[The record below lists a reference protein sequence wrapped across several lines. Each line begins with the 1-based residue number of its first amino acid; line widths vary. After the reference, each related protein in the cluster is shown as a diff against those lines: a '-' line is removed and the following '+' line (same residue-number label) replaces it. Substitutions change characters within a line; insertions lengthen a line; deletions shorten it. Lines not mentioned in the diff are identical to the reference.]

1 MIPLDVPVE
10 LSREEARR
18 RVLEELGKSR
28 YTEMPQ
34 WLRDLLQWLYELMEK
49 IITFVL
55 DATSGPAASG
65 GGGINVAFV
74 IILVLIAAAIA
85 LLIWK
90 VGLPRWQ
97 TRRRRRDAEVDLSE
111 ALEPDD
117 YRSAA
122 QRFAEA
128 GDWRSAVRDRFRAV
142 VKELEI
148 ATILDPRPARTAFEA
163 SALAGRALPEQA
175 AALDDGARTF
185 SEVMY
190 GDRVADA
197 AAYRRMVEL
206 DDRIGEA
213 AGQADLAGDQPEP
226 AGRGAER

>member
-28 YTEMPQ
+28 YAEMPQ
-34 WLRDLLQWLYELMEK
+34 WLRDLLQWLSELLER
-49 IITFVL
+49 IVTFVL
-55 DATSGPAASG
+55 GVSSGPAAA

-74 IILVLIAAAIA
+74 VILVLIAAGIA

-97 TRRRRRDAEVDLSE
+97 TKRRRDAEVDLSE
-111 ALEPDD
+111 ELEPDD

-122 QRFAEA
+122 QRFAAA

-175 AALDDGARTF
+175 AALDAGARTF

-190 GDRVADA
+190 GDRVADT
-197 AAYRRMVEL
+197 AAYQRMAEL

-213 AGQADLAGDQPEP
+213 ARQADLAGDEPEP
-226 AGRGAER
+226 AAGRGAGR

>member
-28 YTEMPQ
+28 YTELPQ
-34 WLRDLLQWLYELMEK
+34 WLTDLLQRLFEL
-49 IITFVL
+49 ISRIADFVRGV
-55 DATSGPAASG
+55 SPGPAASG
-65 GGGINVAFV
+65 GSGINVAFV
-74 IILVLIAAAIA
+74 VILLLIAVGIA

-97 TRRRRRDAEVDLSE
+97 TRRRRDAEVDLSE
-111 ALEPDD
+111 DLEPDD
-117 YRSAA
+117 YRTAA
-122 QRFAEA
+122 LRSAEA

-142 VKELEI
+142 VKELEL

-163 SALAGRALPEQA
+163 STLAGRALPYQA
-175 AALDDGARTF
+175 GELDAGALTF

-197 AAYRRMVEL
+197 AAYQRMAEL
-206 DDRIGEA
+206 DDRISEA
-213 AGQADLAGDQPEP
+213 ARRADLAGDQPEP
-226 AGRGAER
+226 AAGREAER

>member
-18 RVLEELGKSR
+18 RVLAELEKSR
-28 YTEMPQ
+28 YAEAPQ
-34 WLRDLLQWLYELMEK
+34 WLLDLLRWLSELMEK
-49 IITFVL
+49 IIAFVSGVS
-55 DATSGPAASG
+55 SGPAASG
-65 GGGINVAFV
+65 GSGINVGFV
-74 IILVLIAAAIA
+74 VILVLIAAGIA
-85 LLIWK
+85 LLVWK

-97 TRRRRRDAEVDLSE
+97 TRRRRDAEVDLSE

-122 QRFAEA
+122 QRYAEA

-175 AALDDGARTF
+175 AELDAGAGTF

-197 AAYRRMVEL
+197 AAYQRMTEL
-206 DDRIGEA
+206 DDRISEA
-213 AGQADLAGDQPEP
+213 ARRADLAGDQPEP
-226 AGRGAER
+226 AAGRGAER